1 MRSLII
7 AATLLGIIACAS
19 AQAGPSTTPRQ
30 MASLDASAVSDEAT
44 LETEHHIGLTKSARR
59 KVQRQ
64 LTSLGFQTK
73 ADGQFEESTRSAIAR
88 WQDERGY
95 PKTGFLNTAQHTS
108 LLQET
113 GFAKEAEKSSYQDH
127 HRHGGRRHHRRGIGG
142 PIGAVAGAIGGL
154 FRR

>member
-59 KVQRQ
+59 KVQRR
-64 LTSLGFQTK
+64 LTRLGFQTK
-73 ADGQFEESTRSAIAR
+73 VDGQFKESTRSAITR

-95 PKTGFLNTAQHTS
+95 PKTGFLNTAQHTA
-108 LLQET
+108 LL
-113 GFAKEAEKSSYQDH
+113 AEGSSANEV
-127 HRHGGRRHHRRGIGG
+127 HRPRHVSDRHHHRGIGG

-154 FRR
+154 LRR